1 MYSDKSAQDYK
12 ATHLFYI
19 QLLPDIAVK
28 SSCNNRKV
36 AWLREAVVND
46 H

>member
-19 QLLPDIAVK
+19 QLLLDIAVK
-28 SSCNNRKV
+28 KKKKV
-36 AWLREAVVND
+36 VTIGR
-46 H
+46 